1 MTTITLELYLQDYV
15 YLAVVDKDGSVFKAE
30 IQTSDTFVGGNEGGY
45 TNDSNIYFESAEQA
59 QSYYERTFKQVF
71 AFEDEYEAEEKC
83 AELERCESK
92 SA

>member
-1 MTTITLELYLQDYV
+1 MTTIKEELDLEDCV
-15 YLAVVDKDGSVFKAE
+15 YLAIIDKDGNVFKAE

-59 QSYYERTFKQVF
+59 QDYYNRTYKQVF

-83 AELERCESK
+83 EELEQ
-92 SA
+92 